1 MGHTKT
7 SVVSTACGRA
17 CAIIGLR
24 GFWRDLVSAPAVD
37 AVGQSH
43 DVFALLQTDQLAVTG
58 TLEVV
63 VAMVLERGA
72 GLEAADA
79 VHGTGGLGSGGRGNV
94 VLDGCRWR
102 VIGGGGRQ

>member
-1 MGHTKT
+1 MEHTKT
-7 SVVSTACGRA
+7 SVVSTARGRA
-17 CAIIGLR
+17 CFIVGLR
-24 GFWRDLVSAPAVD
+24 RFWRELVSAPAVD

-63 VAMVLERGA
+63 VAMVLERDA

-79 VHGTGGLGSGGRGNV
+79 VHGTGGLGGGGRRNV

-102 VIGGGGRQ
+102 VIGGRGRQ